1 MGYDL
6 IFKSIFNNVD
16 QVRPREE
23 LLMQSL
29 PLTGKRRKILGPG
42 VQV

>member
-1 MGYDL
+1 MDGRIL
-6 IFKSIFNNVD
+6 PSILNKVD
-16 QVRPREE
+16 QVRPRQE

-29 PLTGKRRKILGPG
+29 PQTGKRRKILGPG